1 MLLQTAPGEGGGN
14 AAEQPKQ
21 AQEQPEQA
29 QEQPDLQQMQQSEPQ
44 RALPLLAAADS
55 ESLQQRPASGVE
67 PDQALQRP
75 YDGAGEQ
82 AGAQQGAESRAGGD
96 PEPGAGAR
104 PAGGGAAG
112 GQLASAALSGV
123 GGIGKEAASAEAR
136 PASQDNGQ
144 AAGIDGGA
152 TPAEEGN
159 AREAYAAASGDAR
172 AGPLREPSLASAGGS
187 SEGRDSQQAAG
198 EQQPLAGAAL
208 VTERAKP
215 HASAG
220 GEGAGANLGA
230 TPSAPANAAADASA
244 GKSPADLHAAAARES
259 QARGVA
265 GDDPDAQPD
274 ALQERDRREGASAGQ
289 GAQGLQDPGAVRDPD
304 PDPDPEDDPDP
315 MEQSDEELR
324 AAEARAA
331 REEWVARLRESAAAS
346 AAAKAASA
354 GASTVE
360 DARSAAS
367 GVTGSEGGGGGGGGQ
382 QGGVAAFGG
391 GARAEADDAGDT
403 SGRGGGG
410 ADRSSGDGGGALQ
423 RTDLAQ
429 SFQAVQDGA
438 GGGGAGSSI
447 RAPDV
452 KLQGAAGEQGAR
464 QAEERAGDG
473 AALTQTPAQAL
484 SSPKAQRRVQA
495 GSQKAEWA
503 RLRAAA
509 ASGDDGPVGE
519 HLSPDKR
526 AALARRGLEGTARD
540 ARGDRSTDRSGE
552 AGSGSQGMLRESAAT
567 QTPAAGGGGGD
578 GGYLIAV
585 GRDGLNTLAPLKG
598 AAGAAV
604 ALAQAAARLEERLQ
618 RACHAN
624 PALSMAQVA
633 GSLLRPCPPSKH
645 ATFWKGRGGREVLTQ
660 PALGCSAVLGRVGCA
675 GAS

>member
-1 MLLQTAPGEGGGN
+1 MYCASRACSLLQTAPGEGGGK

-21 AQEQPEQA
+21 AQEQPKQA

-55 ESLQQRPASGVE
+55 ESLQQRPASGAE
-67 PDQALQRP
+67 PDQALRRP

-96 PEPGAGAR
+96 PEPGTGAR
-104 PAGGGAAG
+104 SAGGGAAG

-123 GGIGKEAASAEAR
+123 GGTGKEAAAVDAQAEGAEAR
-136 PASQDNGQ
+136 PASQDSVQ
-144 AAGIDGGA
+144 AVGIDGGA

-198 EQQPLAGAAL
+198 EQQSLAGAAL
-208 VTERAKP
+208 VTDRAKP

-220 GEGAGANLGA
+220 GEGAVANLGA

-244 GKSPADLHAAAARES
+244 GKSPADLRAAAARES

-265 GDDPDAQPD
+265 GGDPDAQPD

-289 GAQGLQDPGAVRDPD
+289 GAQGLQDPGAVPD

-346 AAAKAASA
+346 AAAKAAKA

-438 GGGGAGSSI
+438 GGGGAGSSV

-452 KLQGAAGEQGAR
+452 KVQGAAGEQGAR

-509 ASGDDGPVGE
+509 ASGDDGSVGE

-526 AALARRGLEGTARD
+526 ASLARRGSDGTARD
-540 ARGDRSTDRSGE
+540 ARGDRSADRSGE
-552 AGSGSQGMLRESAAT
+552 AGSGNQGMLRESAAT
-567 QTPAAGGGGGD
+567 QKPAAGGGGGD

-633 GSLLRPCPPSKH
+633 DLLLRPCPPSKY
-645 ATFWKGRGGREVLTQ
+645 ATFVKVVEGGR
-660 PALGCSAVLGRVGCA
+660 CFHS
-675 GAS
+675 